1 MGSVSSNLRKNANY
15 IKKLSKDE
23 KDIIYK
29 YTANHLII
37 EKDAYYKNRL
47 VDIVNNAPVL
57 TSPMVVYRGMRLK
70 FLSNLE
76 TSLTKFV
83 STSLSKDIGRSFIK
97 TGGVILAITL
107 QPGTKCLY
115 VKNVSKYKT
124 EEEILLPPEG
134 VFVLTHEGFEKVYDD
149 IYGKMFTI
157 KVLYV
162 TYLPKESKPLGEI
175 NGE

>member
-1 MGSVSSNLRKNANY
+1 MGNVSSNLKKNIKY
-15 IKKLSKDE
+15 IKNLSNNE

-29 YTANHLII
+29 YTVNHLAI
-37 EKDAYYKNRL
+37 EKDLDDKNAL
-47 VDIVNNAPVL
+47 IDIINNAPAL

-70 FLSNLE
+70 FISNLQ

-107 QPGTKCLY
+107 QPGTKYLY

-124 EEEILLPPEG
+124 EEEIILPPRG
-134 VFVLTHEGFEKVYDD
+134 VFVLTHEGIEKIYDD
-149 IYGKMFTI
+149 VYGKMFTI

-162 TYLPKESKPLGEI
+162 SYLPAESKPLGEI
-175 NGE
+175 NEE

>member
-1 MGSVSSNLRKNANY
+1 
-15 IKKLSKDE
+15 
-23 KDIIYK
+23 
-29 YTANHLII
+29 
-37 EKDAYYKNRL
+37 
-47 VDIVNNAPVL
+47 
-57 TSPMVVYRGMRLK
+57 MRLK

-162 TYLPKESKPLGEI
+162 TYLPKESRPLGEI

>member
-1 MGSVSSNLRKNANY
+1 MGNISSNLRKNAKY
-15 IKKLSKDE
+15 INKLSNSK

-29 YTANHLII
+29 YTANNSTI
-37 EKDAYYKNRL
+37 EKNLDDKNTL
-47 VDIVNNAPVL
+47 IDIINNAPVL
-57 TSPMVVYRGMRLK
+57 TSPMVVYRGVRLK
-70 FLSNLE
+70 FMSNLK
-76 TSLTKFV
+76 TSLTTFV

-107 QPGTKCLY
+107 QPGTKYLY

-124 EEEILLPPEG
+124 EEEIVLPPQG
-134 VFVLTHEGFEKVYDD
+134 VFILTHEGFEKIYDD

-162 TYLPKESKPLGEI
+162 TYLPAESKPLGEI
-175 NGE
+175 NEE